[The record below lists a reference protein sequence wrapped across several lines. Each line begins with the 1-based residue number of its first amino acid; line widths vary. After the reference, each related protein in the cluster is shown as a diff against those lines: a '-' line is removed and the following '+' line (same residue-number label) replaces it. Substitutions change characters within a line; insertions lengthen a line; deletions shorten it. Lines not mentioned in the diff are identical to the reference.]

1 MPTTATTSIVQHD
14 GKTLLEIRLVI
25 ELAMP
30 GQQAITVVASSQEQQ
45 PLPSVDAISFS
56 QESAEKPA
64 EQQPESR
71 TEIVVENTG
80 LTLAKRYDDLLRER
94 DIERRVSAKTVR
106 DNKGMLMRFQNWM
119 QERHQG
125 ESFDP
130 LQAML
135 EPHILRHYAEYLRA
149 QEKGNSSSMCSK
161 ALSTI
166 GKLSAACVKARL
178 IPFRPEA
185 PTKSSVN
192 MIRPRTEQQRRVKA
206 VPVTLDELA
215 AMLAVVDGAKW
226 PRLGKVKPS
235 HFWKTNLVAHY
246 VYGFRSQDWIACRT
260 TDKQGLLWTGVVDRP
275 ECPVVEG
282 LMNDPG
288 WVYYLVHKTSKKDEA
303 AERPSD
309 VLAPLSVEMR
319 EMLEEFR
326 GIDDLRVFPMSYNSA
341 TYSREFQALLKRA
354 GLSDKE
360 RKAVD
365 KPIIRLS
372 LGQRNVAS
380 FRKGASAMWAKYAG
394 RPAAS
399 YMLHHAVAEE
409 NVAKMTA
416 ESYLQNETVLW
427 EIVAQMP
434 NLPVWKLCSA

>member
-1 MPTTATTSIVQHD
+1 MPTAATTSIVQHE
-14 GKTLLEIRLVI
+14 GKTLLEIRLTI
-25 ELAMP
+25 EIAML
-30 GQQAITVVASSQEQQ
+30 GQQGVPSVSVEQK
-45 PLPSVDAISFS
+45 PEAHKKVDAIECG
-56 QESAEKPA
+56 QDPEEKPA
-64 EQQPESR
+64 EPQAEQR
-71 TEIVVENTG
+71 HEIVIANTG
-80 LTLAKRYDDLLRER
+80 MALSDHYDALLRER
-94 DIERRVSAKTVR
+94 DIERRVSDKTVR
-106 DNKGMLMRFQNWM
+106 DNKAFLTRFQQWLL
-119 QERHQG
+119 ERHEG
-125 ESFDP
+125 DTFEP

-135 EPHILRHYAEYLRA
+135 QPNVLRHYAEHLRA
-149 QEKGNSSSMCSK
+149 QPKGNSSSMCSK

-192 MIRPRTEQQRRVKA
+192 MIRPRSERQRRVKA
-206 VPVTLDELA
+206 VPVTVDELK

-235 HFWKTNLVAHY
+235 HLWRTNLLAHY

-260 TDKQGLLWTGVVDRP
+260 TDKQGLLWTGVIDKP
-275 ECPVVEG
+275 ECPLLEG
-282 LMNDPG
+282 LSNEPG
-288 WVYYLVHKTSKKDEA
+288 WVWYLVHKTSKKDEA

-309 VLAPLSVEMR
+309 VLATLSVEMR

-326 GIDDLRVFPMSYNSA
+326 GIDDARVFPISNNSA
-341 TYSREFQALLKRA
+341 TYSKEFQALLKRA
-354 GLSDKE
+354 GLSDKDRQE
-360 RKAVD
+360 AG

-372 LGQRNVAS
+372 LGQRDVAS

-399 YMLHHAVAEE
+399 YMLHHAVSEDG
-409 NVAKMTA
+409 VAKMTA
-416 ESYLQNETVLW
+416 ESYLQSETVLR

-434 NLPVWKLCSA
+434 HLPVWGLCSA

>member
-1 MPTTATTSIVQHD
+1 MPTATTSIVQQD
-14 GKTLLEIRLVI
+14 GKTLLEIRLTI
-25 ELAMP
+25 EIAMP
-30 GQQAITVVASSQEQQ
+30 GQQGIPLVSVAQKSESQNT
-45 PLPSVDAISFS
+45 VDAIEFGSHS
-56 QESAEKPA
+56 EEKTEEPQAERR
-64 EQQPESR
+64 S
-71 TEIVVENTG
+71 EIVIENTG
-80 LTLAKRYDDLLRER
+80 MALADHYDALLRER
-94 DIERRVSAKTVR
+94 DIERRVSGKTVR
-106 DNKGMLMRFQNWM
+106 DNKAFLARFEQWL
-119 QERHQG
+119 QERHEG
-125 ESFDP
+125 DTFEP
-130 LQAML
+130 LRAML
-135 EPHILRHYAEYLRA
+135 QPNVLRQYAEHLRA
-149 QEKGNSSSMCSK
+149 QPKGNSSSMCSK

-192 MIRPRTEQQRRVKA
+192 MIRPRSERQRRVKA
-206 VPVTLDELA
+206 VPVTIDELK

-235 HFWKTNLVAHY
+235 HFWRTNLLAHY

-260 TDKQGLLWTGVVDRP
+260 TDKQGLLWTGVIDRP
-275 ECPVVEG
+275 ECPLLEG
-282 LMNDPG
+282 LSNEPG
-288 WVYYLVHKTSKKDEA
+288 WVWYLVHKTSKKDEA

-319 EMLEEFR
+319 EMLEQFR
-326 GIDDLRVFPMSYNSA
+326 GIDDARVFPLSNNSA
-341 TYSREFQALLKRA
+341 TYSKEFQALLKRA

-360 RKAVD
+360 RQEAE

-372 LGQRNVAS
+372 LGQRDVAS

-399 YMLHHAVAEE
+399 YMLHHAVSEDG
-409 NVAKMTA
+409 VAKMTA
-416 ESYLQNETVLW
+416 ESYLQSETVLR

-434 NLPVWKLCSA
+434 HLPVWGLCSA